1 MEPIQRIMIR
11 AQVFGQCLRVNRSIE
26 HPAQGHAIDNTAVNG
41 KADDPPREL
50 IHYHQDPVGS

>member
-1 MEPIQRIMIR
+1 MGGEVRSNSLRRTILTT
-11 AQVFGQCLRVNRSIE
+11 ASQVTLE

-41 KADDPPREL
+41 KADDPSREL